1 MIDDIINS
9 HTYTCYTWVNGLYLN
24 DKQFGIQTAHCISD
38 MSIVP
43 DYRPIYERWA
53 RNHKKIVVFDGTN
66 SGTIR
71 NIFTIIADMAFH
83 FQDRG
88 IYIPAKI
95 FKEDGESLDGATTA
109 CGIIIPDIMRM
120 FSWKKTN
127 EHSYPTYLNQFAKII
142 HGTTEIPKINWEDKS
157 ELIEI
162 DRLNTADYIK
172 NFIVPGHPFRLENF
186 AVWMDSQRLA

>member
-71 NIFTIIADMAFH
+71 NILQSLRIWRFTF
-83 FQDRG
+83 
-88 IYIPAKI
+88 KI
-95 FKEDGESLDGATTA
+95 VEFILGEIHEEDFNYCNITT
-109 CGIIIPDIMRM
+109 RQ
-120 FSWKKTN
+120 
-127 EHSYPTYLNQFAKII
+127 L
-142 HGTTEIPKINWEDKS
+142 
-157 ELIEI
+157 
-162 DRLNTADYIK
+162 
-172 NFIVPGHPFRLENF
+172 
-186 AVWMDSQRLA
+186 